1 LTISGITSEN
11 IETMQNMKP
20 LYLILSLFII
30 LILNVFVAEA
40 QNADCALFRR
50 GTFTIK
56 SPVDESYTIIV
67 RTDSTQT
74 ETNSLSNQQMTARIT
89 WTSDC
94 SYTLLYLSGIT
105 NKGDSIPVSMQS
117 KPLRTKI
124 FKTTKDY
131 CLFESR
137 MDGMD
142 VRYSDTMRILRK

>member
-1 LTISGITSEN
+1 
-11 IETMQNMKP
+11 MKQFYP
-20 LYLILSLFII
+20 ILSLLTVLFG
-30 LILNVFVAEA
+30 NVFSSQA
-40 QNADCALFRR
+40 QKTDCSLFRR

-74 ETNSLSNQQMTARIT
+74 ETNTLSNQQMTARIT

-105 NKGDSIPVSMQS
+105 NKGDSIPVSVQA

-137 MDGMD
+137 MDGID
-142 VRYSDTMRILRK
+142 VKYSDTMRILRK